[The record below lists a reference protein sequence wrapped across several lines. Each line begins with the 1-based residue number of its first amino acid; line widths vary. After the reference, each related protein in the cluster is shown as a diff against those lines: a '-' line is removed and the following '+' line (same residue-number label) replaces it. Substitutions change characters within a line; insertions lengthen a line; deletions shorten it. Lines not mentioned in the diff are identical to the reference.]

1 MPRKL
6 DNQSLNRI
14 KEADAWLRTGEGR
27 AWAKQWKQLNP
38 NIDLRSR
45 EDRLRRISKVLDK
58 TDTPETKKLLD
69 KTAEDSRILDRA
81 IDAWCSQKKLNPQQ
95 AGLVRSAIDVELNNS
110 FTRQAEYRASKST
123 GLRRAIARTK
133 KDGLHAKFSPA
144 ELPWAG
150 IAVGKVYT
158 DFGWTA
164 PAINKECQVITE
176 AVRSGVFRAS
186 KKTLTLTRAHHG
198 KDAGKNV
205 GKSVSLLRAILIYAG
220 FPLAESYVAD
230 LIRRKR

>member
-1 MPRKL
+1 ML
-6 DNQSLNRI
+6 
-14 KEADAWLRTGEGR
+14 EADAWLRTGDGR
-27 AWAKQWKQLNP
+27 AWAKQWKQHNP
-38 NIDLRSR
+38 NIDLHSR
-45 EDRLRRISKVLDK
+45 EGRLRRISKVLDIMAA
-58 TDTPETKKLLD
+58 PETKKLLD
-69 KTAEDSRILDRA
+69 RTTQNSVTLDLA
-81 IDAWCSQKKLNPQQ
+81 IDAWCSQKKLNLQQ
-95 AGLVRSAIDVELNNS
+95 AKLVRSTIDAELKNS

-123 GLRRAIARTK
+123 GLRRAIARAK
-133 KDGLHAKFSPA
+133 KDGLHANFSPA

-150 IAVGKVYT
+150 IAVGKAYT

-205 GKSVSLLRAILIYAG
+205 GKSVSLLLAILTYAG